1 MKHRIA
7 FAMIMGIIT
16 TGIVSFTLIAVNV
29 GFIQKFMAVWVRSWA
44 LAYLVAIPAILLISP
59 RVMLFVDYLFRER
72 NALTEEEID
81 TAGYESNNN

>member
-29 GFIQKFMAVWVRSWA
+29 GFAQKFITVWVRSWA
-44 LAYLVAIPAILLISP
+44 LAYVVAIPAILVISP
-59 RVMLFVDYLFRER
+59 QVMLFVNHLFRER
-72 NALTEEEID
+72 SRLAKEE
-81 TAGYESNNN
+81 

>member
-29 GFIQKFMAVWVRSWA
+29 GFVQKFITVWVRSWA
-44 LAYLVAIPAILLISP
+44 LAYLVAIPAILVISP
-59 RVMLFVDYLFRER
+59 KVMLLVNFLFREQDLV
-72 NALTEEEID
+72 AKED
-81 TAGYESNNN
+81 

>member
-29 GFIQKFMAVWVRSWA
+29 GMVPKFISVWIKSWA

-59 RVMLFVDYLFRER
+59 KVVLLVDYLFREKER
-72 NALTEEEID
+72 LAKEE
-81 TAGYESNNN
+81 